1 MEAIVLAGG
10 FGRRL
15 HQVVNDVPK
24 PMAPISGRPF
34 LEILLRSLAQK
45 GFSRVVLSLGFKAE
59 MISSH
64 FGSRFSGLDLVYVTE
79 DAPLGTGGATRLAA
93 TACTQD
99 NVFVFNGD
107 TFLDLEVEF
116 LERQWQKNRNP
127 IVVSKKVLDTT
138 RYGQLVVDDVRIT
151 SFAEK
156 KVPGPGLI
164 NAGCYVLGAGALT
177 RFPLYQPFSI
187 ETDYFVPEV
196 SRATVEAFVTEGM
209 FIDIGIP
216 DDYSLAQTLLA
227 DR

>member
-1 MEAIVLAGG
+1 MEAIILAGG
-10 FGRRL
+10 FGKRL

-45 GFSRVVLSLGFKAE
+45 GFLRVVLSLGFKAE
-59 MISSH
+59 IISSH

-79 DAPLGTGGATRLAA
+79 DAPLGTGGATRLAV

-116 LERQWQKNRNP
+116 IERQWQKNRNP
-127 IVVSKKVLDTT
+127 IVVSKKVPDTT
-138 RYGQLVVDDVRIT
+138 RYGQLVVDDVRII

-156 KVPGPGLI
+156 KVLGPGLI